1 MRLEDGRTDLR
12 AEALRL
18 HARVHAA
25 HHHVYTYSH
34 HRRYVWTCV
43 HICVFYIYRQ
53 FTENLDIQK
62 YIKYIESKGFLGGS
76 AVQNSLTM
84 QKPQETGV

>member
-1 MRLEDGRTDLR
+1 M
-12 AEALRL
+12 
-18 HARVHAA
+18 
-25 HHHVYTYSH
+25 
-34 HRRYVWTCV
+34 